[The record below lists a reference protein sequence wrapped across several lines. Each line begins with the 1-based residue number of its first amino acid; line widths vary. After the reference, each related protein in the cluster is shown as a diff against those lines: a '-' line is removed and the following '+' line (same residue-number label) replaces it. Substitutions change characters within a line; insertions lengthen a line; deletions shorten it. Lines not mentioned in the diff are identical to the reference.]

1 MLQMRVP
8 DCEYFSDRSQV
19 RLQIEWEDS
28 YLLFQAVYHK
38 YDDVTRVHNY
48 QMR

>member
-1 MLQMRVP
+1 MRVP

-38 YDDVTRVHNY
+38 YDGVTRVHNY